1 MVVPAGGSLVRR
13 VALDGSVTDRRDGQP
28 IIATMSEPSA
38 FDPERPLPG
47 PPEPWHWAEQP
58 VDRGAPPWFMTEMI
72 EAEPA
77 FAARCVTRLIEEAP
91 GGGAAQ
97 LAQALREAAAAGAP
111 VTVVGC
117 GTSEHG
123 ALGAAEILRD
133 AWRRAGLPGH
143 GPVAAQAFEASLE
156 PRDGL
161 CIAISHD
168 GATWATTEALEAARA
183 VGARTAII
191 TVSGRAPGAQG
202 VDIVVETLERDQSYC
217 HTIGYVSPLVAAY
230 AVGLLLGGDFGWGP
244 DDAIAIRTLMAAG
257 LSPEASTAA
266 ETMAAGLAGCRP
278 ILTVASGADR
288 TAARELVLKLEEGT
302 WIPSASRN
310 LETFLHGHLPSTDPG
325 TGLVLIM
332 TDRRARAERLARAR
346 QALEAAGVIG
356 IRVGAILSADIA
368 AELDPSLTP
377 IGRIVVPEASALP
390 APVASL
396 LSTAIPLQLLVE
408 RLARV
413 VGTNPDP
420 IRRNDPVYAA
430 AAARAEG

>member
-1 MVVPAGGSLVRR
+1 MVLPAGGPFVRR
-13 VALDGSVTDRRDGQP
+13 VALDGSQTDRRDGQP

-38 FDPERPLPG
+38 FDPDRPLPG
-47 PPEPWHWAEQP
+47 PPEPWHWAERP

-77 FAARCVTRLIEEAP
+77 FAARCVTRLIEEGP
-91 GGGAAQ
+91 GGGASR
-97 LAQALREAAAAGAP
+97 LAHALREAAAAGAP

-123 ALGAAEILRD
+123 ALGAAETLRD
-133 AWRRAGLPGH
+133 AWQQAGLPGH

-156 PRDGL
+156 PRGGL

-183 VGARTAII
+183 IGARTAII

-202 VDIVVETLERDQSYC
+202 VDIVVETLERDQGYC

-230 AVGLLLGGDFGWGP
+230 AVGLIVAGDGWGP
-244 DDAIAIRTLMAAG
+244 EDAIAIRTLMAAG
-257 LSPEASTAA
+257 LSTEASAAA
-266 ETMAAGLAGCRP
+266 EAMANGLAGARP

-325 TGLVLIM
+325 TGLVLIL
-332 TDRRARAERLARAR
+332 TERRARAERVARAR

-356 IRVGAILSADIA
+356 IRVGAILSADVA
-368 AELDPSLTP
+368 AKLDPSLTP
-377 IGRIVVPEASALP
+377 LGRIVVPEAPGLP

-396 LSTAIPLQLLVE
+396 LSTATPLQLLVE

-420 IRRNDPVYAA
+420 IRRDDPVYAA
-430 AAARAEG
+430 AAAKAEG

>member
-1 MVVPAGGSLVRR
+1 
-13 VALDGSVTDRRDGQP
+13 
-28 IIATMSEPSA
+28 
-38 FDPERPLPG
+38 
-47 PPEPWHWAEQP
+47 
-58 VDRGAPPWFMTEMI
+58 MTEMI
-72 EAEPA
+72 AAEPA
-77 FAARCVTRLIEEAP
+77 FAARLVTRLIEDGP
-91 GGGAAQ
+91 GGGAER
-97 LAQALREAAAAGAP
+97 LAVALREVAAAEAP

-123 ALGAAEILRD
+123 ALGAAETLRD
-133 AWRRAGLPGH
+133 AWQRAGLPGH

-156 PRDGL
+156 PRAGL

-168 GATWATTEALEAARA
+168 GATWATTEALDAARA

-202 VDIVVETLERDQSYC
+202 VDIVVETRERDQSYC
-217 HTIGYVSPLVAAY
+217 HTIGYTSPLIAAY
-230 AVGLLLGGDFGWGP
+230 AVGGLMGRDFSSGP
-244 DDAIAIRTLMAAG
+244 EDAIAIRNLMGAG
-257 LSPEASTAA
+257 LGPEATAA
-266 ETMAAGLAGCRP
+266 AEMMAAGLAGCRP

-302 WIPSASRN
+302 WIPAASRN

-332 TDRRARAERLARAR
+332 TDRRARAERVARAR
-346 QALEAAGVIG
+346 QALEAAGLIG

-368 AELDPSLTP
+368 AVIDPSLTP
-377 IGRIVVPEASALP
+377 LGRIVVPEAPTLP

-396 LSTAIPLQLLVE
+396 LSTATPLQLLVE

-413 VGTNPDP
+413 VGTNPDT
-420 IRRNDPVYAA
+420 IRRTDPIYAA

>member
-1 MVVPAGGSLVRR
+1 MR
-13 VALDGSVTDRRDGQP
+13 VASRRMLPDDRGRGLPAYHRAD
-28 IIATMSEPSA
+28 AMSDTTGA
-38 FDPERPLPG
+38 DPERPIPG
-47 PPEPWHWAEQP
+47 PPEPWHGAEQP
-58 VDRGAPPWFMTEMI
+58 VDRGGPPWFMTEMI
-72 EAEPA
+72 AAEPA
-77 FAARCVTRLIEEAP
+77 FAARCLTRLVTEGP
-91 GGGAAQ
+91 GGGAAR
-97 LAQALREAAAAGAP
+97 LAAALREAAAAGAP

-123 ALGAAEILRD
+123 ALGAAETLRD

-161 CIAISHD
+161 CIAVSHD
-168 GATWATTEALEAARA
+168 GGTWATTEALEAARA
-183 VGARTAII
+183 AGARTALI
-191 TVSGRAPGAQG
+191 TVSARAPGAQG
-202 VDIVVETLERDQSYC
+202 VDIVVETLERDTSYC
-217 HTIGYVSPLVAAY
+217 HTLGYVSPLVAAY
-230 AVGLLLGGDFGWGP
+230 AVGQILAGDSPGP
-244 DDAIAIRTLMAAG
+244 EHAVAIRSLLAAG
-257 LSPEASTAA
+257 LTPDATAA
-266 ETMAAGLAGCRP
+266 AEAMAAELAGRRP

-310 LETFLHGHLPSTDPG
+310 LETLLHGHLPSTDPR

-332 TDRRARAERLARAR
+332 TDRRARAERVARAR

-356 IRVGAILSADIA
+356 IRVGAILSADVA

-377 IGRIVVPEASALP
+377 IGRIVIPEAPGLP
-390 APVASL
+390 APVAAL
-396 LSTAIPLQLLVE
+396 LGTATPLQLLVE

-420 IRRNDPVYAA
+420 IRRDDPVYAA
-430 AAARAEG
+430 AMSRVEG